1 MMIKTNI
8 LQLHLLLKIG
18 KKVKLATMFLSKL
31 ELEDT
36 SLLLIIKL
44 GNNNAI

>member
-1 MMIKTNI
+1 MMIKTSI

-36 SLLLIIKL
+36 FPPT
-44 GNNNAI
+44 NNKIRKQ